1 MGGDV
6 LERAEAGDVG
16 AMLRLASVSGVAE
29 RARWL
34 LHAAQAE
41 SAEALG
47 LLPGAKA
54 ELEAAARAGDVDC
67 QNVLGGVLLAWDEDP
82 AGAAVWFRKAAEGGN
97 NEARRSLG
105 YLLVEGAGVEKDAS
119 AAERLFRAAAG
130 EGDSIA
136 QYNLAILLLDEL
148 ARPERRD
155 ESLSL
160 LESAARGG
168 VDEAA
173 VRLGDE
179 LDAAGDAS
187 AAHRWYEAAAEAG
200 NTDAMFAVASRYR
213 DGIGVAVD
221 RPQAVRWFLD
231 MLVAH
236 RFEGIHE
243 IFAMAQSVSD
253 EEIRQG
259 GRIAGRVEEAEKI
272 VEMRNAPSS

>member
-1 MGGDV
+1 MNSNP
-6 LERAEAGDVG
+6 LERAEAGDAG
-16 AMLRLASVSGVAE
+16 AMLQLASVSGVAE

-41 SAEALG
+41 NAEALA
-47 LLPGAKA
+47 LLPAAKA
-54 ELEAAARAGDVDC
+54 ELEVAARAGDVDC

-82 AGAAVWFRKAAEGGN
+82 AAAAVWFRKAAEGGN

-105 YLLVEGAGVEKDAS
+105 YLLIEGAGVAKDVV
-119 AAERLFRAAAG
+119 AAEELFRAAAG
-130 EGDSIA
+130 EGDVIA

-148 ARPERRD
+148 GRPDVRD
-155 ESLSL
+155 EALSL

-179 LDAAGDAS
+179 LDAAGDANG
-187 AAHRWYEAAAEAG
+187 AHRWYEAAAHAG

-221 RPQAVRWFLD
+221 RSQAVRWFLD

-243 IFAMAQSVSD
+243 IFAMGESVSD
-253 EEIRQG
+253 EEISRG
-259 GRIAGRVEEAEKI
+259 GRIGGRLAEAEKL